1 MGTACT
7 MLRGMKQIWRPWSP
21 ELMCIRVGVVFDLDL
36 GGWEGFLE
44 VGEARELTFCLGE
57 SDKRCRLGAGCLPT
71 PLLCWF

>member
-1 MGTACT
+1 
-7 MLRGMKQIWRPWSP
+7 
-21 ELMCIRVGVVFDLDL
+21 MCIRVGVVFDLDL